1 MPFPISRPP
10 PRPLLCLVEGTF
22 DIACLQ
28 HLSAVL
34 HRDDPSLPSL
44 APLSAQGRLIWI
56 PVDGHLARWA
66 DRLSPLGCS
75 QFHLYDRELSPETEA
90 RTALVQRLN
99 RDADCRAYLTSRR
112 SLENFLS
119 PAAIAEVTGLT
130 LDFGSDDS
138 VPELLSQRLLVQT
151 PNAPAWSALPR
162 RNRLRR
168 INRAKQLLNHQVASS
183 MTADRLAQSDPA
195 SEVRGWLQAIAVL
208 LPPTH

>member
-1 MPFPISRPP
+1 MPVPISRPP

-28 HLSAVL
+28 HLSAAL

-44 APLSAQGRLIWI
+44 APLAVQGRLIWI

-66 DRLSPLGCS
+66 DRLQPLGCP
-75 QFHLYDRELSPETEA
+75 QFHLYDRELSPETEV
-90 RTALVQRLN
+90 RTSLVQRLN
-99 RDADCRAYLTSRR
+99 RSPDCRAFLTSRR
-112 SLENFLS
+112 SLENLLS
-119 PAAIAEVTGLT
+119 PAAIAAVTGVM

-138 VPELLSQRLLVQT
+138 VPELLAQRLLAQV
-151 PNAPAWSALPR
+151 PGSPAWSALPR

-168 INRAKQLLNHQVASS
+168 INRAKQLLNHQVAAR
-183 MTADRLAQSDPA
+183 MTAGLLAQSDPA
-195 SEVRGWLQAIAVL
+195 GEVRGWLRAIAEL

>member
-1 MPFPISRPP
+1 MPVPIIRLPP
-10 PRPLLCLVEGTF
+10 GPLLCLVEGTF

-28 HLSAVL
+28 HLSTAL

-44 APLSAQGRLIWI
+44 APLAAQGRLIWI

-66 DRLSPLGCS
+66 DRLSPLGCP

-99 RDADCRAYLTSRR
+99 RSPDCRAYLTSRR

-119 PAAIAEVTGLT
+119 RAAIAAVTGVT
-130 LDFGSDDS
+130 LDFGPDDS
-138 VPELLSQRLLVQT
+138 VPELLAQRLLVQT

-168 INRAKQLLNHQVASS
+168 INRAKQLLNHQVAAH
-183 MTADRLAQSDPA
+183 MTVDLLAESDPA
-195 SEVRGWLQAIAVL
+195 GEVRGWLQAITEL
-208 LPPTH
+208 LGSFR